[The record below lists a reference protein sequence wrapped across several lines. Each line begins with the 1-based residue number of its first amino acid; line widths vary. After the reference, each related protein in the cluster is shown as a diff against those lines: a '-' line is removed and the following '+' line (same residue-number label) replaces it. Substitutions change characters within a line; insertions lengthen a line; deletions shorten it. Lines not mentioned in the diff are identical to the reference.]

1 MIDKQKKAA
10 LDTIDTIA
18 DQLCAQSDAI
28 WDTPEL
34 GFQEYTAMALQCDL
48 LEQLGFRVEK
58 NLGGIPTAF
67 SGTWGSGKPVIA
79 FMGEFDALGGLSQK
93 AGIPTKDSITPG
105 APGHGCGHH
114 LLGTGALGGA
124 YAFKEYLRA
133 TGKEG
138 TVIYYGCPA
147 EEGGSGKTFMAREGV
162 FDELDCALY
171 WHPGPV
177 NHVGSST
184 TLANYMVRYHFTG
197 IASHAS
203 AAPHLGRSA
212 LDAMELMN
220 VGAQYLRE
228 HLPRNVS
235 FAYAVTDG
243 GGTSLGVVQATA
255 EVKYIIRG
263 PKVAMVQAAYERINK
278 IAQGAALMTETQVEI
293 LFEKACSEQLIN
305 QNMNDVLQANLE
317 AVPLPEIT
325 EEDLSFAQSMRESTG
340 RPIKP
345 GSSPVSHRVSPRKFE
360 VTLDYASGD
369 LGDVSKICPAG
380 EIMAATWA
388 MGTPGHSWQVVSQGK
403 APLAHKGMLYAAKVL
418 AGAAIDLINDPDKLA
433 AAQAERAAALED
445 EPYVCPIPKDVPI
458 PVL

>member
-1 MIDKQKKAA
+1 MDKQKQAA
-10 LDTIDTIA
+10 LAAIDTIA
-18 DQLCAQSDAI
+18 EPLCAQSNAI

-34 GFQEYTAMALQCDL
+34 GFQEHNAMALQCEM

-79 FMGEFDALGGLSQK
+79 FMGEFDALAGLSQK
-93 AGIPTKDSITPG
+93 PGIPTKEPLIPG
-105 APGHGCGHH
+105 ASGHGCGHH

-162 FDELDCALY
+162 FDGLDCALY

-177 NHVGSST
+177 NHVGNNT
-184 TLANYMVRYHFTG
+184 TLANYVVCYRFTG

-203 AAPHLGRSA
+203 SSPHLGRSA

-228 HLPRNVS
+228 HIPRQSS
-235 FAYAVTDG
+235 FAYAVLDT
-243 GGTSLGVVQATA
+243 GGTSPGVVQPTS
-255 EVKYIIRG
+255 EVRYMIRA
-263 PKVAMVQAAYERINK
+263 PKVSTVHAVYERLNK
-278 IAQGAALMTETQVEI
+278 VAQGAAMMTETQVEI
-293 LFEKACSEQLIN
+293 VFEKACSEQLIN
-305 QNMNDVLQANLE
+305 QNLNDVLQANLE

-325 EEDLSFAQSMRESTG
+325 EEDLAFAQSMRQSTG

-345 GSSPVSHRVSPRKFE
+345 GSSPITRRVAPRKFE
-360 VTLDYASGD
+360 VELDYASGD

-380 EIMAATWA
+380 EIMAATWSL
-388 MGTPGHSWQVVSQGK
+388 GTPGHSWQIVSQGK

-418 AGAAIDLINDPDKLA
+418 AGAAIDLLNDPDKLA
-433 AAQAERAAALED
+433 AAKEEHAAAMAD
-445 EPYVCPIPKDVPI
+445 EPYICPIPKDVPI
-458 PVL
+458 PTV